1 MSQGFPNTMHMT
13 LTLFHVLE
21 TVASFAISIAIL
33 VYALG
38 GNCSPTTCKSM
49 IFVTSTF
56 FSSRQ
61 LESNYGWPVATERSQ
76 LGEVVQYPTDKDTY
90 AFSHYFECMFTSQM
104 ADTTCGL
111 ATTVPSYKNCLYNN
125 TATTAALTVCNAL
138 SSTNYVTHWPTSE
151 EYTRCLFTHEAMRNS
166 VSLRASQNVFR
177 SCISKSLWPFFE
189 NQQTVDTPLPLG
201 SFNWAILI
209 SAGLIVMTSFAV
221 YTVSWFEDGHV
232 KKGEPQLFMRFG
244 IFWSTISFVW
254 CLIFF
259 IIFATVAFNH
269 TTAFEHNQ
277 GVPTTASTMFLTLG
291 LLGFCILYYGGEVCE
306 SQYWVFRQ
314 HTFKAEA
321 PNHAKRFVD
330 KWKDHYSS
338 GREHFSKI
346 FKHRVNP
353 EQSDEH
359 HPLLPDEIPSGQSR
373 LQMPLQP
380 SSKEY
385 SEILTPEDVAKF
397 YTPPLLS
404 TWADGYIAD
413 GCLFLGLAGATGQLT
428 TDQSWNL
435 FTLMTLYRLLNMM
448 ISRFMYESFMN
459 NLCFDTR
466 YNQAKF
472 NIKNYPLRGRL
483 AGDDESGG
491 YNVVPGQSEDE
502 TTKLHTPAV
511 KEIPTE
517 DIHLDIK
524 VLGLS
529 AQFASLY
536 LYAALCYIVFNGNVA
551 LSDFNLFTGF
561 FCVGFVIPELIRFV
575 THVFCQV
582 RQPAPNQIPW
592 VLLNTHFFVW
602 IWDLAVRIIVCSI
615 VVLGNDS
622 EMSGSRQYLI
632 HHTNLLMGDYLKL
645 LGVAAVAS

>member
-1 MSQGFPNTMHMT
+1 MT

-21 TVASFAISIAIL
+21 TVAAFAISIAIL

-111 ATTVPSYKNCLYNN
+111 ANTVPSYKSCLYNN
-125 TATTAALTVCNAL
+125 TATAAALTACNAL

-189 NQQTVDTPLPLG
+189 NQQTVDTPLPLA

-291 LLGFCILYYGGEVCE
+291 LLGFCILYYGGEVFE

-314 HTFKAEA
+314 HTFKDTA
-321 PNHAKRFVD
+321 PSHAKRLVD
-330 KWKDHYSS
+330 KWKDHYNS
-338 GREHFSKI
+338 GHEHFSKI

-353 EQSDEH
+353 EKADDQQ
-359 HPLLPDEIPSGQSR
+359 PLLPSADGPASR

-380 SSKEY
+380 ASKEY
-385 SEILTPEDVAKF
+385 GEILTPEEVAMF

-435 FTLMTLYRLLNMM
+435 FILMTLYRLLNMM

-459 NLCFDTR
+459 NLCYDAR

-472 NIKNYPLRGRL
+472 NIKNYPLRGKL
-483 AGDDESGG
+483 ATGALGMFGKHDFG
-491 YNVVPGQSEDE
+491 NPEDPNGATTDPEEE
-502 TTKLHTPAV
+502 TKSHAT
-511 KEIPTE
+511 KEIPTT

-529 AQFASLY
+529 TQFAALY
-536 LYAALCYIVFNGNVA
+536 IYAALCYIVFNGNVA

-615 VVLGNDS
+615 VVLGTDP

-645 LGVAAVAS
+645 LGVAES